1 MEEARKVFEAEL
13 TARRVAFTWQES
25 DDRYLVHTS
34 EGDRSVGLDNIARVY
49 AQEREPDVIVGF
61 VDQVLSCFELPPW
74 PEARPLV
81 YFAAESS
88 EYAFGDTLR
97 QPVTDE
103 VARVLVL
110 TDREERNI
118 TWLTHRDLAAWGV
131 TQAEAESAA
140 GENLARLLAGLRLK
154 VELIDGMRLAMV
166 PLDSVFK
173 ASVIFSPNFKAFI
186 TQELDWPVLAVI
198 PCRDFIYAISERDRA
213 LLQRMGGVVQREFRE
228 SGYPVT
234 TEVLRISDAGIEAIG
249 AFPK

>member
-1 MEEARKVFEAEL
+1 
-13 TARRVAFTWQES
+13 
-25 DDRYLVHTS
+25 LVS
-34 EGDRSVGLDNIARVY
+34 
-49 AQEREPDVIVGF
+49 
-61 VDQVLSCFELPPW
+61 
-74 PEARPLV
+74 
-81 YFAAESS
+81 
-88 EYAFGDTLR
+88 LR
-97 QPVTDE
+97 Q
-103 VARVLVL
+103 
-110 TDREERNI
+110 
-118 TWLTHRDLAAWGV
+118 
-131 TQAEAESAA
+131 
-140 GENLARLLAGLRLK
+140 NLARLLAGLRLK